1 MKERLKKCSLVDEY
15 LLLYQMAYSLILIY
29 EGIVIKVYIF
39 MISAQG
45 NFAMSKLIMVI
56 DDSLTMRKIVEVSL
70 KREGYAVVSFEDGV
84 QALRALI
91 NQELPRIP
99 DLIILD
105 IDLPKI
111 NGYDIARYLRSKPA
125 WKKTTIV
132 ILSRHDKMLDR
143 FKAKLAGVNVYL
155 TKPFNTQ
162 IFLDVVRANLG
173 VEQEA

>member
-1 MKERLKKCSLVDEY
+1 
-15 LLLYQMAYSLILIY
+15 
-29 EGIVIKVYIF
+29 

-45 NFAMSKLIMVI
+45 KTEIMSKLIMVI

-70 KREGYAVVSFEDGV
+70 RREGYTVVSFEDGI
-84 QALRALI
+84 QALQALT

-125 WKKTTIV
+125 WKKTGII

-143 FKAKLAGVNVYL
+143 FKARLAGVNVYL
-155 TKPFNTQ
+155 TKPFNAQ
-162 IFLDVVRANLG
+162 VFLEVVRTHLNTPTA
-173 VEQEA
+173 